1 MLRIGRVI
9 LFVLTAQLLL
19 AAPPAVLAQ
28 SQSGKDRTSS
38 LRAKPDLARARALI
52 LEGKGAEAWAL
63 LEPYEFQLA
72 GQPDYDYLLGVAA
85 IAAGHP
91 ARATLALERV
101 LTVNPNHAAARL
113 DMGRAYFALGDYDR
127 ARTELKDV
135 LAHDPPPAARDTIER
150 YLAAIKQRTHRGAA
164 RVTGYAEASVGHDSN
179 VNAGISQSSLYLP
192 LFGATFTLAPSV
204 TRQDDDFA
212 SLGGGI
218 DLTLPVSDSWS
229 LVAGANAQQ
238 RSNAKLDTFD
248 SRSVGANAGL
258 QHATEGAL
266 TRITLGTNHY
276 DLDNAAYRR
285 MQSLNLEWRRQ
296 YNRRTQ
302 FTLYGQ
308 DLRLRY
314 VQPATRSESS
324 NMVIVGV
331 GGVHTLDEA
340 TRSFVFGNLF
350 AGDDAATDLRIDGG
364 RRLSGARVGFQR
376 ELRSNAD
383 WYATLGVQHSKYQQ
397 VNVLF
402 NVARRDWQYD
412 AVLGVNW
419 RLDDAWSLRP
429 QLSYTRND
437 ANTPINDY
445 DRSVV
450 SVALHRDWP

>member
-1 MLRIGRVI
+1 M
-9 LFVLTAQLLL
+9 LTAQLLL

-150 YLAAIKQRTHRGAA
+150 YLAAIKQRTHLGAA

-450 SVALHRDWP
+450 SVALRRDWR

>member
-1 MLRIGRVI
+1 MLRIGRTV
-9 LFVLTAQLLL
+9 LFVLAAQLLL
-19 AAPPAVLAQ
+19 AAPPIALAQ
-28 SQSGKDRTSS
+28 SNTDSAKPA
-38 LRAKPDLARARALI
+38 RAKPNLARARALI
-52 LEGKGAEAWAL
+52 LEGKGAEAWAML
-63 LEPYEFQLA
+63 KPYEFQLA

-164 RVTGYAEASVGHDSN
+164 RVTGYAEASGGYDSN
-179 VNAGISQSSLYLP
+179 VNAGVSQSSLFLP
-192 LFGATFTLAPSV
+192 LFGVTFTLAPSV

-218 DLTLPVSDSWS
+218 DLTLPVEENWS
-229 LVAGANAQQ
+229 LVAGADAQQ
-238 RSNAKLDTFD
+238 RSNSKLDTFD
-248 SRSVGANAGL
+248 YRSIGARAGV
-258 QHATEGAL
+258 QHTAEGAL
-266 TRITLGTNHY
+266 TRITVGTNHY
-276 DLDNAAYRR
+276 DLDNVAYRR

-296 YNRRTQ
+296 YDRRTQ

-331 GGVHTLDEA
+331 GGVRTLDEA
-340 TRSFVFGNLF
+340 TRSFAFGNMF
-350 AGDDAATDLRIDGG
+350 AGDDGATDQRIDGS
-364 RRLSGARVGFQR
+364 RRLYGVRVGFQR
-376 ELRSNAD
+376 ELRSDAD
-383 WYATLGVQHSKYQQ
+383 WYATLGVQHSIYQR

-402 NVARRDWQYD
+402 NVERRDWQYD
-412 AVLGVNW
+412 FALGVNW
-419 RLDDAWSLRP
+419 RLNNAWSLRP

-437 ANTPINDY
+437 ANTAINDY
-445 DRSVV
+445 DRSMA
-450 SVALHRDWP
+450 SVTLRRDWR

>member
-9 LFVLTAQLLL
+9 LLVL
-19 AAPPAVLAQ
+19 AAHLLFAAPLSAFAQ
-28 SQSGKDRTSS
+28 PHTSRS
-38 LRAKPDLARARALI
+38 KPDLARAKALI
-52 LEGKGAEAWAL
+52 LEGKGAEAWAM
-63 LEPYEFQLA
+63 LEPYEFRLA

-85 IAAGHP
+85 IAAGPP

-101 LTVNPNHAAARL
+101 LAVNPNHAAARL
-113 DMGRAYFALGDYDR
+113 DMGRAYFALGEYER

-164 RVTGYAEASVGHDSN
+164 RVTGYAEVSVGHDSN
-179 VNAGISQSSLYLP
+179 VNAGITQTSLYLP
-192 LFGATFTLAPSV
+192 LFGVTFTLAPSV

-229 LVAGANAQQ
+229 LVAGADGQQ
-238 RSNAKLDTFD
+238 RSNSKLDTYD
-248 SRSVGANAGL
+248 YRSVGANVGV

-276 DLDNAAYRR
+276 DLDNVAYRR
-285 MQSLNLEWRRQ
+285 MQSLNVQWRRQ
-296 YNRRTQ
+296 YDRRTQ

-324 NMVIVGV
+324 NMVILGV
-331 GGVHTLDEA
+331 GGVRTLDEA

-350 AGDDAATDLRIDGG
+350 VGDDAATDLRIDGS

-376 ELRSNAD
+376 ELRGNAD
-383 WYATLGVQHSKYQQ
+383 WYATLGVQHSRYQQ

-402 NVARRDWQYD
+402 DVARRDWQYD
-412 AVLGVNW
+412 IVLGANW
-419 RLDDAWSLRP
+419 RLNEAWSLRP
-429 QLSYTRND
+429 QLAYTRND
-437 ANTPINDY
+437 ATTPINDY

-450 SVALHRDWP
+450 SVTLRRDWR

>member
-1 MLRIGRVI
+1 M
-9 LFVLTAQLLL
+9 
-19 AAPPAVLAQ
+19 
-28 SQSGKDRTSS
+28 
-38 LRAKPDLARARALI
+38 
-52 LEGKGAEAWAL
+52 
-63 LEPYEFQLA
+63 
-72 GQPDYDYLLGVAA
+72 
-85 IAAGHP
+85 
-91 ARATLALERV
+91 
-101 LTVNPNHAAARL
+101 
-113 DMGRAYFALGDYDR
+113 
-127 ARTELKDV
+127 
-135 LAHDPPPAARDTIER
+135 
-150 YLAAIKQRTHRGAA
+150 
-164 RVTGYAEASVGHDSN
+164 
-179 VNAGISQSSLYLP
+179 
-192 LFGATFTLAPSV
+192 
-204 TRQDDDFA
+204 
-212 SLGGGI
+212 
-218 DLTLPVSDSWS
+218 
-229 LVAGANAQQ
+229 
-238 RSNAKLDTFD
+238 
-248 SRSVGANAGL
+248 

-450 SVALHRDWP
+450 SVALRRDWR